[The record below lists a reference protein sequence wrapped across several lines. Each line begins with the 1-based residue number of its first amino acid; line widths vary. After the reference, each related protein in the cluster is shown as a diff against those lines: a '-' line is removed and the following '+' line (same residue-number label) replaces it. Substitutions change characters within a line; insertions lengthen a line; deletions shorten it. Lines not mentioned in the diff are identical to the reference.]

1 MNTTRRL
8 VLAAGLT
15 AASLALAPVASA
27 AAPAPA
33 FSAVDE
39 NGKTRSLDEFRGKT
53 VVLEWTNEGCPY
65 VKKHYGSGNMQAL
78 QRQAAKDG
86 VVWLT
91 VASSKAGAQGHIAD
105 GAAAKSWKASH
116 KASPSAVLLD
126 ASGTIGRAYGAKT
139 TPDIRVIDAKGNLVY
154 AGAIDDKPTANP
166 ADIAGA
172 KNYLTAALADVKAGR
187 AVATPVTKPYGC
199 GIKY

>member
-1 MNTTRRL
+1 MTPTRRL
-8 VLAAGLT
+8 FAA
-15 AASLALAPVASA
+15 AAACAAAFALAPAASA

-39 NGKTRSLDEFRGKT
+39 TGKTRSLAEFKGKT

-78 QRQAAKDG
+78 QKKAVADG

-91 VASSKAGAQGHIAD
+91 IASSKPGAQGHVAD
-105 GAAAKSWKASH
+105 AAAAKAWRAAH
-116 KASPSAVLLD
+116 KANSTAVLLD
-126 ASGTIGRAYGAKT
+126 GSGAIGRAYGAKT
-139 TPDIRVIDAKGNLVY
+139 TPDIRVIDAKGNVVY
-154 AGAIDDKPTANP
+154 LGAVDDKPTADP
-166 ADIAGA
+166 ADVKTA
-172 KNYLTAALADVKAGR
+172 KNYVTAALADVKAGR
-187 AVATPVTKPYGC
+187 PVATPVTKPYGC